1 MTPTFILTGKKNI
14 CNFLGR
20 SWDTVERWIRE
31 KGFPARKIDGVWE
44 SDSELITAWRQS
56 LIKAKPEN
64 GTNSNSKRRRKLI
77 RTENTIKS
85 TS

>member
-44 SDSELITAWRQS
+44 SDSELITNWRRRQ
-56 LIKAKPEN
+56 INGPGTMEAAVGNEFPKPLKKPVK
-64 GTNSNSKRRRKLI
+64 SKR
-77 RTENTIKS
+77 
-85 TS
+85 

>member
-31 KGFPARKIDGVWE
+31 EGFPARKIDGVWE
-44 SDSELITAWRQS
+44 SDSELITNWRRSQ
-56 LIKAKPEN
+56 INGQGTMMAAVKNEPREPRKKPVK
-64 GTNSNSKRRRKLI
+64 SKR
-77 RTENTIKS
+77 
-85 TS
+85 

>member
-31 KGFPARKIDGVWE
+31 EGFPARKIDGVWE
-44 SDSELITAWRQS
+44 SDSELITNWRRSQ
-56 LIKAKPEN
+56 INGGAAAKPGKEAEKPAVKKPVK
-64 GTNSNSKRRRKLI
+64 SKR
-77 RTENTIKS
+77 
-85 TS
+85 

>member
-44 SDSELITAWRQS
+44 SDSELITNWRRSQINGGS
-56 LIKAKPEN
+56 VAKPEK
-64 GTNSNSKRRRKLI
+64 GAEKTAPKKPVKSKR
-77 RTENTIKS
+77 
-85 TS
+85 